1 MENQINLLTASM
13 LMNKTS
19 YNKYL
24 EKTSP
29 KLHKEK
35 QEYLHKLKLYKR
47 SIRDLVTEYLENP
60 EKDFSLEINTSLY
73 DLGKSAIKYFEIINL
88 DKTRGERYDE
98 GCYETD
104 DPDDTLFT
112 NMDTETETGTETDT
126 TDETE
131 YKRNMKSSYSFWGK
145 PIKKST
151 DFIGVYG
158 NNDTRKYTKKMETT
172 EKNEKQNQKN
182 DGEYETEFDNFD
194 ETEERE
200 NTEELA

>member
-1 MENQINLLTASM
+1 MDNQINLLTASM

-35 QEYLHKLKLYKR
+35 QDFLHKLKLYKR
-47 SIRDLVTEYLENP
+47 SIRDLVTDYLENP
-60 EKDFSLEINTSLY
+60 EKDFSLEVNTSLY

-88 DKTRGERYDE
+88 DKTRGEGYDE

-104 DPDDTLFT
+104 DPDDSLFT
-112 NMDTETETGTETDT
+112 NMETDT
-126 TDETE
+126 EATDETE
-131 YKRNMKSSYSFWGK
+131 YKKNTKPSYSFWGK

-158 NNDTRKYTKKMETT
+158 NNDTRKYTKKMETS
-172 EKNEKQNQKN
+172 EKNEKQNKKN
-182 DGEYETEFDNFD
+182 DGEYENEYDEYD
-194 ETEERE
+194 ETKERE
-200 NTEELA
+200 NTEEELA